1 MTDTSTVKKS
11 GLSFSEKCRKFFAEA
26 YKHKELYL
34 LMVPGLIVLLVFS
47 YGPMYGLQLAF
58 RNFRLVDGIWGSQ
71 WVGLAHFRLMT
82 GHPDFLSAFRNTILI
97 SFNMMFWGF
106 PAPIILALL
115 LNELRNARFKK
126 ITQSVLY
133 LPFFLFWVVMAGIIF
148 ALFSGS
154 IGIFNRVLVYGGFET
169 WHIIGNPNVFRPL
182 LYSSSIWKD
191 VGWGT
196 IIYMAAISGIDQ
208 NLYEASHIDG
218 ANRFKQCL
226 YITLPSLKYAIIILL
241 ILRVG
246 GMMNSNFDQIINL
259 ISISTRPT
267 GDVIDTLVFR
277 MGIEDGRFDVA
288 TAIGLFRQSINF
300 VLLFTANWIA
310 KLLGEEGFI

>member
-1 MTDTSTVKKS
+1 MTNTAAVKKNNI
-11 GLSFSEKCRKFFAEA
+11 SEKYKSFFREA

-34 LMVPGLIVLLVFS
+34 LILPGLTVLLIFS

-58 RNFRLVDGIWGSQ
+58 RDFRIVDGIWGSR
-71 WVGLAHFRLMT
+71 WIGLDHFRLMT

-97 SFNMMFWGF
+97 SFNMLLWGF
-106 PAPIILALL
+106 PAPIILALM
-115 LNELRNARFKK
+115 LNELRSTRFKK
-126 ITQSVLY
+126 FTQSVLY
-133 LPFFLFWVVMAGIIF
+133 LPFFLSWVVMAGIIF
-148 ALFSGS
+148 ALFSSS
-154 IGIFNRVLVYGGFET
+154 IGIFNRLLLHWGHET

-182 LYSSSIWKD
+182 LYSSAIWKD

-196 IIYMAAISGIDQ
+196 IIYMAAIAGIDQ
-208 NLYEASHIDG
+208 NLYEASYIDG
-218 ANRFKQCL
+218 ASRFKQCL

-259 ISISTRPT
+259 ISVSTRPT

-277 MGIEDGRFDVA
+277 MGLEDGRFDVA

-310 KLLGEEGFI
+310 KLLGEEGFL

>member
-1 MTDTSTVKKS
+1 MTKTAVVKKNNIS
-11 GLSFSEKCRKFFAEA
+11 DKIKHFFKEA
-26 YKHKELYL
+26 NKYKELYL
-34 LMVPGLIVLLVFS
+34 LMIPGLAVLLIFS

-58 RNFRLVDGIWGSQ
+58 RNFRIVDGIWGSQ
-71 WVGLAHFRLMT
+71 WIGLDHFRLMT
-82 GHPDFLSAFRNTILI
+82 GHPDFLNAFRNTIII
-97 SFNMMFWGF
+97 SLNMLLWGF

-115 LNELRNARFKK
+115 LNELRNAKFKR

-133 LPFFLFWVVMAGIIF
+133 LPFFLSWVVMAGIIF
-148 ALFSGS
+148 ALFSS
-154 IGIFNRVLVYGGFET
+154 SMGIFNRTLLHMGLET
-169 WHIIGNPNVFRPL
+169 WHIIGNPDAFRPL
-182 LYSSSIWKD
+182 LYSSAIWKG

-196 IIYMAAISGIDQ
+196 IIYMAAIAGIDQ
-208 NLYEASHIDG
+208 NLYEASYIDG

-241 ILRVG
+241 ILNVG

-300 VLLFTANWIA
+300 VLLLTANGIVR
-310 KLLGEEGFI
+310 LLGEEGFL